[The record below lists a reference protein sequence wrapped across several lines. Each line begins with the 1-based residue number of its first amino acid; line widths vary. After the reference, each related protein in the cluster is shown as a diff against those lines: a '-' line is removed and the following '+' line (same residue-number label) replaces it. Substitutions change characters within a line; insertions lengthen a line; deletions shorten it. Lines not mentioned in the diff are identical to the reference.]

1 MVLPRMELQKI
12 PYLRVLTSLRWR
24 SRARFHDLLPA
35 KEWNGDLTLLTDLL
49 AFLRD
54 ENTYRLP
61 REWRRT
67 FSLLRLA
74 DMLGVD
80 TFLAA
85 VSRET
90 CISVAMIDISNGI
103 NVVCH
108 RLRGAYRVSEHL
120 SSKKH
125 VGICGVC
132 SLPLAEIP
140 PRMAKVDYSRAVS
153 KKYMQDA
160 WENPNV
166 CPVCKI
172 GLQPLPCIICKCMIE
187 CWGGD
192 TRDLYLLGEKKQ
204 NSSKNGK
211 GLFIH
216 PIFVTQLTDHLRV
229 YLSPL

>member
-1 MVLPRMELQKI
+1 MQGLWCCQGWNCKI

-24 SRARFHDLLPA
+24 SRARFRNLLPA
-35 KEWNGDLTLLTDLL
+35 NKWNGDLTLLTDLL
-49 AFLRD
+49 AFLQD

-90 CISVAMIDISNGI
+90 CISVAMIDNSNGI
-103 NVVCH
+103 NVVRH

-132 SLPLAEIP
+132 SLPLAETP
-140 PRMAKVDYSRAVS
+140 PRMAKVDYSRTVS

-160 WENPNV
+160 RRIPMFA
-166 CPVCKI
+166 
-172 GLQPLPCIICKCMIE
+172 LFA
-187 CWGGD
+187 
-192 TRDLYLLGEKKQ
+192 KQ
-204 NSSKNGK
+204 GFSHCLA
-211 GLFIH
+211 LFAS
-216 PIFVTQLTDHLRV
+216 V
-229 YLSPL
+229 